1 MTPPSRPK
9 IARERPAAPVVI
21 GLSAVVIAMRE
32 AEAAA
37 LTVRPRDGR
46 TQAIS
51 LLPGLPSGPFD
62 PAGHRTFELALRA
75 FVTEQTGFQLGYVE
89 QLYTYGDEG
98 RDAPLADFGGPHG
111 RDESRIVSVGY
122 LALTPEAPETAAP
135 DTDWSP
141 WNRFFPYEDWRVGRP
156 PVIDEKIAP
165 ALRRWAAAA
174 GRGEAGELRIAR
186 ARALFALDGARW
198 NEERVLER
206 YELLYEAGLAP
217 EAERD
222 RRRAAGL
229 DAPEPTA
236 APGLGEPMIS
246 DHRRILATGL
256 GRLRGKIKYRP
267 VVFELAP
274 EVFTLSTLQRIVE
287 AVSGIALHKQNF
299 RRMVERTGLVERLG
313 RFDEETGGRPAELFR
328 FRREALAASP
338 ASGLS
343 LPMLR
348 EG

>member
-1 MTPPSRPK
+1 MSATVSPATPH
-9 IARERPAAPVVI
+9 APVVI
-21 GLSAVVIAMRE
+21 GLSAVVMAMRDSE
-32 AEAAA
+32 AVT
-37 LTVRPRDGR
+37 LTVHPPDPRTR
-46 TQAIS
+46 AAS
-51 LLPGLPSGPFD
+51 PLPGLPSGPFD

-75 FVTEQTGFQLGYVE
+75 FVTEQTGFELGYVE
-89 QLYTYGDEG
+89 QLYTFGDEG

-111 RDESRIVSVGY
+111 RHESRIVSVGY
-122 LALTPEAPETAAP
+122 LALTPKAAGATTP

-141 WNRFFPYEDWRVGRP
+141 WSRFFPYEDWRAGRP
-156 PVIDEKIAP
+156 AVIDEQIAP
-165 ALRRWAAAA
+165 PLRAWAAGCA
-174 GRGEAGELRIAR
+174 GEARLAR

-217 EAERD
+217 EADRD
-222 RRRAAGL
+222 RRRALGQ
-229 DAPEPTA
+229 DAPEPVA
-236 APGLGEPMIS
+236 AAGLGEPMVS

-256 GRLRGKIKYRP
+256 ARLRGKIKYRP

-274 EVFTLSTLQRIVE
+274 PAFTLSALQRIVE
-287 AVSGIALHKQNF
+287 AISGVALHKQNF
-299 RRMVERTGLVERLG
+299 RRMVERTGLVEGIG

-328 FRREALAASP
+328 FRREAMAAQP